1 MNKLFRGSILLCLL
15 VLTLFWEQGFSQ
27 TFDGNSWQTLSCEG
41 EPVARHE
48 AAFIE
53 VDGKFYLVGG
63 RRIQEVSIFDPKT
76 NTWILGAKPP
86 IEIHH
91 FQGVSYKG
99 KIYVVGAHTGKYPHE
114 TPLTEAYVYD
124 PADDTW
130 EKSFSMPNNRLRA
143 STTTTVYK
151 NKLYIAGG
159 IIDGHWDGHV
169 KWFDVYD
176 FKTGQWE
183 TLPDAPRAR
192 DHATSVICKNKLYL
206 LGGRV
211 SSGKIKK
218 VFQLTIPEVDVYDF
232 KTGIW
237 STLDANV
244 PTQRAGCMAVCVKD
258 KIVFTG
264 GESVAQTTAHNEVEC
279 LDTKTGIWSVLPS
292 LKEGRHGTHIVHY
305 KKKLYIAS
313 GCGKRG
319 GNAELKTIEYIS
331 NKVVK

>member
-1 MNKLFRGSILLCLL
+1 MLLSLL
-15 VLTLFWEQGFSQ
+15 VLILFWEQGFSQ
-27 TFDGNSWQTLSCEG
+27 SFEGNKWQTISCEG

-63 RRIQEVSIFDPKT
+63 RRIQEVSIFNPKT
-76 NTWILGAKPP
+76 NTWTSGAKPP
-86 IEIHH
+86 IEMHH
-91 FQGVSYKG
+91 FQGVSYNG

-114 TPLTEAYVYD
+114 TPLKEAYVYD
-124 PADDTW
+124 PTDDTW
-130 EKSFSMPNNRLRA
+130 EKSFSMPKNRVRA
-143 STTTTVYK
+143 STIVTVYK
-151 NKLYIAGG
+151 NKLYMAGG

-192 DHATSVICKNKLYL
+192 DHATSVICNNKLYV

-218 VFQLTIPEVDVYDF
+218 VFQLTIPEVDVFDF
-232 KTGIW
+232 KTGQW
-237 STLDANV
+237 STLDTNV
-244 PTQRAGCMAVCVKD
+244 PTERAGCMAVCVKN

-264 GESVAQTTAHNEVEC
+264 GESSEQSTAHNEVEC
-279 LDTKTGIWSVLPS
+279 FDTKTGVWSVIPS
-292 LKEGRHGTHIVHY
+292 LKEGRHGTHIIHY
-305 KKKLYIAS
+305 NKKLYVAS

-319 GNAELKTIEYIS
+319 GDPELKTIEWLS
-331 NKVVK
+331 DKAVR